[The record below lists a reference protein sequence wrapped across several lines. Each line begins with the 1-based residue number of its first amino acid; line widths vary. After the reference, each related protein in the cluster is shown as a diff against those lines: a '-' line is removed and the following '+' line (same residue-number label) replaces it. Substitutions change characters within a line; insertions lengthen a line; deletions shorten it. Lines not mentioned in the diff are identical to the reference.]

1 MSKYTRIIRNTTRQL
16 VCLIAVIG
24 LTFAAGIDWAE
35 AAETSA
41 KTSEAMPSQLHVIL
55 LFVLTLGLLA
65 HLVAKPQQRARVRGR
80 PAKRRPARR

>member
-16 VCLIAVIG
+16 VCLVVVIG

-35 AAETSA
+35 AAETGARASG
-41 KTSEAMPSQLHVIL
+41 TMPGELHVIL
-55 LFVLTLGLLA
+55 LFALMLGMLA

-80 PAKRRPARR
+80 PEKRRPARR